1 MCTYYVAMMP
11 SSKNSHFVDADETWR
26 VCFHA
31 AVITPVPWS
40 LKCTLQKR
48 YGLRQHYDQPQREL
62 TGHRVLTTPKYDLT
76 IKWFAEPAC
85 SESIKQAKPSSLY
98 LPV

>member
-40 LKCTLQKR
+40 LKCTGPTSEETLITSAPTSP
-48 YGLRQHYDQPQREL
+48 YDQPQREL
-62 TGHRVLTTPKYDLT
+62 TSLGIGFSPLRST
-76 IKWFAEPAC
+76 ISP
-85 SESIKQAKPSSLY
+85 
-98 LPV
+98 